1 MKTVIHNLRILMT
14 ETTWGQKYR
23 KIFLEL
29 VDAYQNF
36 FCEEIDHTEN
46 IERHDWRDGL
56 ENQAVNFD
64 DESIVME
71 ANDSIYLDASEDF
84 NDDGECEAEETK
96 LAFNLSRMEVGP
108 SSKNGPKPSKNK
120 KKKSN
125 ADKESPVL
133 LWFRRDLR
141 TYDNQALVR
150 ACGLGVPVIPVFLWN
165 EAEEGPLAAGGA
177 VKVWLEQSLLILSQ
191 TLLKRYES
199 KLIFRKTDCYKSE
212 LLNMVRETGAK
223 TVVWTALYEPFLV
236 SRDGDIKKGLQKSGV
251 EVIEEHGYLL
261 HRPDQV
267 SVAKIGAI
275 GIGSVTHFM
284 ECCKQNP
291 GDKIGEPLDPPTNIP
306 KPKNWPSSC
315 SIPELG
321 LYIKPKRRDGTLVDW
336 AAGIHKHWRF
346 GEEGGYDNLRRFLDE
361 NVDKYESESGRADQ
375 PWTAV
380 ISPYLHWGELSPR
393 LVLHE
398 AFVGKIAA
406 KFRRKLAW
414 RDLSYW
420 LLSMFPDMDSQP
432 IRPPFAHM
440 AWNTDRSLLTKWQ
453 RGNTGFPLVDAAMR
467 QLWDIG
473 WINNYMRH
481 VVASFLMS
489 YLRFSWVEGY
499 KWFQDTLLDAD
510 VAINAMMWQ
519 NGGFSG
525 LDQWNFVMHPVNA
538 AMTCDPKGNYVR
550 RWIPELSGLPEKFIH
565 QPWKCPPTI
574 LKRNNVELGV
584 NYPHRCIIDLE
595 KAREQSL
602 QDVVNARNHFGKTFI
617 DPKYGR
623 DMVPIKFSTL
633 GLMGPKNGNGKVMVP
648 LITRKEF
655 IYKTM
660 RPDAKDNPYNPVLKG
675 YVSRVR
681 DEEVERLTKVDFT
694 ASTMREIAA
703 RKERVDRLNGLQ
715 SESSGRVRGSFGGKG
730 RPQRKNVRV

>member
-165 EAEEGPLAAGGA
+165 EAEEGPLAAGGS
-177 VKVWLEQSLLILSQ
+177 VKVWLEQSLHILSQ

-236 SRDGDIKKGLQKSGV
+236 SRDGDIKKGLQKFGV

-420 LLSMFPDMDSQP
+420 LLSMFPDMDSRP

-440 AWNTDRSLLTKWQ
+440 AWNTDRSLLAKWQ

-550 RWIPELSGLPEKFIH
+550 RWIPELSGLPDKFIH

-703 RKERVDRLNGLQ
+703 RKERVDRLNGLP